1 MNRSEKSVIRNSVCT
16 WTPMIRSGNSK
27 CLRLIASFSGG
38 VVSSVMEAVVSVM
51 EVSENRVVARAHDRL
66 VTERMPRLTSV

>member
-1 MNRSEKSVIRNSVCT
+1 
-16 WTPMIRSGNSK
+16 
-27 CLRLIASFSGG
+27 LRLIASFSGG